1 MIKNIRSIFSVFIV
15 AASLTGCGAMDGLIS
30 NEQVSNAD
38 NNQVVTVGDSIFALS
53 GKIQDN
59 LEEKAGETFRQ
70 YTLSGAYLEGGII
83 SELSVP
89 EQFDLAVSHNSDI
102 KTLIMDAS
110 GNDILVSAIAG
121 DFKNCKTQ
129 WYQFG
134 HLSSKCKNQ
143 INDLY
148 VLAVNF
154 LNDVDAAGVENV
166 IHLGYY
172 HTKNGVFLLDSMEEA
187 IDYGDKKLS
196 EACANSTA
204 NCTFVDPRS
213 AMRDSNIIVDGIH
226 PSSDGSEKLANL
238 IWPVLEPLL

>member
-1 MIKNIRSIFSVFIV
+1 MKKSIFKICSGLLL
-15 AASLTGCGAMDGLIS
+15 AASLTGCGALDGMIS

-53 GKIQDN
+53 GKIQDV
-59 LEEKAGETFRQ
+59 LEERAGETFRQ

-83 SELSVP
+83 SEMSIP
-89 EQFDLAVSHNSDI
+89 EQFDLAVSHNPDI
-102 KTLIMDAS
+102 DTLIMDAA
-110 GNDILVSAIAG
+110 GNDILVSAIMG

-134 HLSSKCKNQ
+134 RLSSSCKNQ

-154 LNDVDAAGVENV
+154 LNEVDDAGVENV
-166 IHLGYY
+166 IQLGYY
-172 HTKNGVFLLDSMEEA
+172 HTKNALLLLDSLEEA
-187 IDYGDKKLS
+187 VDYGDKKLAQ
-196 EACANSTA
+196 ACANSTA
-204 NCTFVDPRS
+204 NCTFIDPRS
-213 AMRDSNIIVDGIH
+213 SIVDRDIIIDGIH
-226 PSSDGSEKLANL
+226 PADSGSEKLANL